1 MKIGFKASFQKDL
14 KSLHNDA
21 KLFARIKDTILLIE
35 TSSDIDA
42 IANVKKLKSDEPY
55 YRIRI
60 GDYRIGV
67 LIEDNTVVFVRILH
81 RSRAYTD
88 ISPNVPEGAEALNPH
103 WSDLHD
109 SILQY

>member
-35 TSSDIDA
+35 ASSDIDA
-42 IANVKKLKSDEPY
+42 IANVKKLKSDGPY

-67 LIEDNTVVFVRILH
+67 LIEDNRVVFIRILH
-81 RSRAYTD
+81 RSRIYRYF
-88 ISPNVPEGAEALNPH
+88 P
-103 WSDLHD
+103 
-109 SILQY
+109 

>member
-21 KLFARIKDTILLIE
+21 KLFERIKETILLIE

-42 IANVKKLKSDEPY
+42 IANVKKLKSDGFY

-60 GDYRIGV
+60 GDYCIGV

-81 RSRAYTD
+81 RSRIYRYF
-88 ISPNVPEGAEALNPH
+88 P
-103 WSDLHD
+103 
-109 SILQY
+109 

>member
-42 IANVKKLKSDEPY
+42 IANVKKLKSDGPITESA
-55 YRIRI
+55 
-60 GDYRIGV
+60 
-67 LIEDNTVVFVRILH
+67 LATTV
-81 RSRAYTD
+81 
-88 ISPNVPEGAEALNPH
+88 
-103 WSDLHD
+103 
-109 SILQY
+109 

>member
-42 IANVKKLKSDEPY
+42 IANVKKLKSDWPY

-81 RSRAYTD
+81 RSRIYRYF
-88 ISPNVPEGAEALNPH
+88 P
-103 WSDLHD
+103 
-109 SILQY
+109 